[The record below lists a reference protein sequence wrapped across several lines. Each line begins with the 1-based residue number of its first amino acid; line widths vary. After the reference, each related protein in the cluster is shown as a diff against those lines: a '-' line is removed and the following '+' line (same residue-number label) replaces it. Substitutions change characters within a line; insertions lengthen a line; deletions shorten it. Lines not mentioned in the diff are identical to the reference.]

1 VIPTS
6 PEELVMAKVVDV
18 IGDDNDLHSYAVA
31 RADGISGTVTFSL
44 HRSREVWVEDEYPE
58 PGVSVAL
65 SNLRKGVRGW
75 RALSAR
81 FLRPS
86 DEG

>member
-1 VIPTS
+1 
-6 PEELVMAKVVDV
+6 MAEVVDV
-18 IGDDNDLHSYAVA
+18 IGNDDDIHSYAVA
-31 RADGISGTVTFSL
+31 KADGISGTVTFSL
-44 HRSREVWVEDEYPE
+44 HSSREVWRESEYPE